1 MTCVVGLVDNG
12 HIYIGADSY
21 CRTRWDGGHIMAEPK
36 VFHRGPFIIGGCGRT
51 RDSQLLEYA
60 LTVPRRYEGQDTIH
74 YMCTSFGDAIRACIR
89 NAGNLTVDKSEESMH
104 SSFLVG
110 YDGQLFEIGCD
121 FSVLHV
127 SEPYLATGSGW
138 AFASGALHSMASLP
152 PKERITKAL
161 EAAAHYNCY
170 VRPPFT
176 ILSDTDDT

>member
-1 MTCVVGLVDNG
+1 MSLSNTFAHKGRQFIRYPKGIAVFLPN
-12 HIYIGADSY
+12 IY
-21 CRTRWDGGHIMAEPK
+21 
-36 VFHRGPFIIGGCGRT
+36 
-51 RDSQLLEYA
+51 
-60 LTVPRRYEGQDTIH
+60 
-74 YMCTSFGDAIRACIR
+74 
-89 NAGNLTVDKSEESMH
+89 KSEESMH

>member
-51 RDSQLLEYA
+51 RDSQL
-60 LTVPRRYEGQDTIH
+60 
-74 YMCTSFGDAIRACIR
+74 
-89 NAGNLTVDKSEESMH
+89 
-104 SSFLVG
+104 
-110 YDGQLFEIGCD
+110 
-121 FSVLHV
+121 